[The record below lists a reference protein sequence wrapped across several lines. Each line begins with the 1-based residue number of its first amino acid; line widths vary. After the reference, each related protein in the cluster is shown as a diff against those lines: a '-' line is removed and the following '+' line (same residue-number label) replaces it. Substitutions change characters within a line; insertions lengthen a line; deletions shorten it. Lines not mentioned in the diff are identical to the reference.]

1 MNHKNKFCK
10 NVFLSLIGSTA
21 FKLSDLLTTFLLFR
35 LSDNALMKATPC
47 MVKKIENVLKFRQQ
61 MCLWNVLIVWWGTG
75 KYFSQCF
82 PINFNSFFVKIGEPL
97 TKTSKLSTVSHRL
110 SSLNFFSWTV
120 LDQQIHFAAQT
131 LKSSFNSLGA
141 IMKCQKCSESETL
154 HETGEVL
161 RYAKNR
167 MARSKTD

>member
-1 MNHKNKFCK
+1 MISWPHFYY
-10 NVFLSLIGSTA
+10 SGYLIMHWW
-21 FKLSDLLTTFLLFR
+21 KP
-35 LSDNALMKATPC
+35 TPC
-47 MVKKIENVLKFRQQ
+47 MVKKIENVLEFRQQ
-61 MCLWNVLIVWWGTG
+61 MCLWNVLIVWWGIG
-75 KYFSQCF
+75 KYSSQCF

-97 TKTSKLSTVSHRL
+97 TKTSKLWTVSRRL

-120 LDQQIHFAAQT
+120 LDQQIHFATQT
-131 LKSSFNSLGA
+131 LKSSFNFLGA